1 MTRTKLIA
9 YSALMCALLIVSTL
23 WFKFNIPGTGVL
35 FTTQVLFVLL
45 CGQILPPVA
54 CLAAIGAYLALGLLG
69 VPVFSATQGLA
80 VMASPSFGYLLGFPV
95 AAVLT
100 AAVRRKLSQGK
111 AGAYAASLAGLVGL
125 YAVALPY
132 IALLNA
138 LYLGKPIPFAALVS
152 GYCLAFL
159 PLDLIKG
166 LLAAFF
172 GERLRKAKVL

>member
-45 CGQILPPVA
+45 CGQILPPAA

-80 VMASPSFGYLLGFPV
+80 VMATPSFGYLLGFPV
-95 AAVLT
+95 AAVLP
-100 AAVRRKLSQGK
+100 AAVRRFGLVKSRYEDDRQRIDERNLYEKKSNCLDVFLGIRGGEC
-111 AGAYAASLAGLVGL
+111 AGA
-125 YAVALPY
+125 
-132 IALLNA
+132 
-138 LYLGKPIPFAALVS
+138 
-152 GYCLAFL
+152 
-159 PLDLIKG
+159 
-166 LLAAFF
+166 
-172 GERLRKAKVL
+172 